1 MKKRFKRNYIV
12 VLNAIGGELEKV
24 EDVKLKTQNHFMSRF
39 QEPKSRRPNFDGL
52 AFKQLSE
59 EESTMLE
66 DHFLYEEIKEVVWK
80 CDGEK
85 NPQFKQL

>member
-52 AFKQLSE
+52 AFK
-59 EESTMLE
+59 
-66 DHFLYEEIKEVVWK
+66 
-80 CDGEK
+80 
-85 NPQFKQL
+85 